1 LSFLFGP
8 ERAELKARME
18 LIIKSEEKTVKTL
31 NKHIEALNGQKV
43 AIEALTQSIRESSLV
58 LEKLCAKL

>member
-1 LSFLFGP
+1 
-8 ERAELKARME
+8 ME
-18 LIIKSEEKTVKTL
+18 LIIKSEEKTAKTL